1 MNTMIDYKN
10 EKNQFSGLLR
20 TPLLNK
26 IQYNVKF
33 HEISSEEEEESD
45 EDLGGKKRKQPIE
58 RSKTKMMID
67 LEE

>member
-1 MNTMIDYKN
+1 MIDYKN

-33 HEISSEEEEESD
+33 NSISSDEEQKEEEKEAEN
-45 EDLGGKKRKQPIE
+45 
-58 RSKTKMMID
+58 
-67 LEE
+67 